1 MPLSEQQI
9 EKMKRKRKSIM
20 EAATYLFAT
29 EGYEGTTIKKV
40 SASAGISFGSV
51 FTYFKDKE
59 ELFHTV
65 VVEPLEDF
73 SNQVLE
79 FDEAAEEPL
88 VELEK
93 MIKHH
98 MSIFSGMNHYLQ
110 LVVQVIG
117 QHERFLDTFESLD
130 QFHNQF
136 RGKVSRLIEN
146 GQQKG
151 LLIKQDP
158 LIVATL
164 YTSLLIGMRLNSTDR
179 RYSDIWEEFALAT
192 IAIFGPIR

>member
-1 MPLSEQQI
+1 M
-9 EKMKRKRKSIM
+9 
-20 EAATYLFAT
+20 
-29 EGYEGTTIKKV
+29 
-40 SASAGISFGSV
+40 
-51 FTYFKDKE
+51 
-59 ELFHTV
+59 
-65 VVEPLEDF
+65 
-73 SNQVLE
+73 
-79 FDEAAEEPL
+79 
-88 VELEK
+88 
-93 MIKHH
+93 
-98 MSIFSGMNHYLQ
+98 
-110 LVVQVIG
+110 
-117 QHERFLDTFESLD
+117 DTFESLD